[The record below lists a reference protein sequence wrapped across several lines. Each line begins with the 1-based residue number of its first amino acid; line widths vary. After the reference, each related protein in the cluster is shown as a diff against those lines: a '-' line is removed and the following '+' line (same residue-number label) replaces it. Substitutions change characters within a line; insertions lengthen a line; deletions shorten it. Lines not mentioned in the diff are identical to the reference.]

1 MERVMTH
8 PTLINCLAKIP
19 TRTYDRMMELW
30 TTQKLVFS
38 QSTALVKS
46 LGKPSITKIQAK
58 RLMELG
64 LTHDSLK
71 ILRSQSA
78 DETFKKALIEKGVK
92 SKPLREKLTKLV
104 PVLAA

>member
-1 MERVMTH
+1 
-8 PTLINCLAKIP
+8 
-19 TRTYDRMMELW
+19 
-30 TTQKLVFS
+30 
-38 QSTALVKS
+38 
-46 LGKPSITKIQAK
+46 
-58 RLMELG
+58 MELG

-78 DETFKKALIEKGVK
+78 GDETFKKALIEKGVK